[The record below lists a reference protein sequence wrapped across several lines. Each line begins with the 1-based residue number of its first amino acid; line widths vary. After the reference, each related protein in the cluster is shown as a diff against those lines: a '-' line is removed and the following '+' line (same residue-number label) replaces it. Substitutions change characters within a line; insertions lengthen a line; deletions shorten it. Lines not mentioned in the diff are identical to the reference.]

1 MLSEHGI
8 EALEPVDLEF
18 EPTHSHV
25 IFGEITYPA
34 ASVSFSLSKFSMT
47 KVSAECRN
55 HIMGVT
61 HTDGL
66 HMFFSFL
73 LPAG

>member
-18 EPTHSHV
+18 EPTHSYV

-34 ASVSFSLSKFSMT
+34 ASVSLSLSKFSMT
-47 KVSAECRN
+47 KVPTERCN
-55 HIMGVT
+55 HIMGMT
-61 HTDGL
+61 HTDVL